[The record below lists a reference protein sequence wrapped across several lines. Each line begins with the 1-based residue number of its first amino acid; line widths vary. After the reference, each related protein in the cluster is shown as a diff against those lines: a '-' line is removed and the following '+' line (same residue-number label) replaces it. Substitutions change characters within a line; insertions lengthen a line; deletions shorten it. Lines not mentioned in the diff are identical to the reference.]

1 MERLILSP
9 QTEIFSRK
17 RDFFK
22 DRPKFPNGISKWKM
36 CVLFASFYH
45 FQVFWLDCLWSYLP
59 RKSLGNGTS
68 ASPWKFPFR
77 GFDTSHLLQLSA
89 NRFFRVNGKQPQSYE
104 IGKFLQKYS
113 VSILRAAPHA
123 MHLTGL
129 LKTTKTW
136 RIAGLFASLPF
147 LTYFSDKRPSTHCV
161 E

>member
-68 ASPWKFPFR
+68 ASPCKNFHSE
-77 GFDTSHLLQLSA
+77 FDASHLLQLST
-89 NRFFRVNGKQPQSYE
+89 NRFFPVNDKQRQLREPFQSHSPLNYYQMSPSKFDSNRYMFGKPF
-104 IGKFLQKYS
+104 KNR
-113 VSILRAAPHA
+113 RARHQQRG
-123 MHLTGL
+123 TG
-129 LKTTKTW
+129 
-136 RIAGLFASLPF
+136 G
-147 LTYFSDKRPSTHCV
+147 V
-161 E
+161 